1 MTTETAPAQDIH
13 TAILA
18 VMRQV
23 GYVQKESAAGLNY
36 TFASERALIE
46 ALRPAMIEAGITM
59 YVGATDEL
67 REGEVLTKKGSVAQ
81 YARVLLS
88 VVFTHAPSQTHVR
101 VQVPGGAMDWGDK
114 AISKALTMAYKYA
127 LRQTFVI
134 ETGDDADED
143 VLPELAET
151 GVVTGGGHDVKR
163 QKAQR
168 PPKPRPEEPKKP
180 VAPKPEATKAP
191 PPDVPIVAQ
200 PDWAEGQP
208 AWLADPGK
216 RTKAQMG
223 FSGPDMTNAVAWG
236 IEMGAFPAPSDSK
249 EAKDAHGQAV
259 RLIMLKSPLLPGF
272 SLEQFEAFVR
282 PYRALRDAGQSSGDA
297 AAGSC
302 ETFEDNLAEL
312 LEQKAEPDERT
323 AE

>member
-143 VLPELAET
+143 VLPELEET
-151 GVVTGGGHDVKR
+151 GW
-163 QKAQR
+163 
-168 PPKPRPEEPKKP
+168 
-180 VAPKPEATKAP
+180 
-191 PPDVPIVAQ
+191 
-200 PDWAEGQP
+200 WAGRE
-208 AWLADPGK
+208 
-216 RTKAQMG
+216 
-223 FSGPDMTNAVAWG
+223 
-236 IEMGAFPAPSDSK
+236 
-249 EAKDAHGQAV
+249 
-259 RLIMLKSPLLPGF
+259 
-272 SLEQFEAFVR
+272 
-282 PYRALRDAGQSSGDA
+282 A
-297 AAGSC
+297 AAGATPPEAAPRGTQEAGSSEARSHQGSASRRADC
-302 ETFEDNLAEL
+302 CPTGLGRGSARMAGRPWQADQGADGFQWPGHDQRRGVGHRDGRIPGAI
-312 LEQKAEPDERT
+312 
-323 AE
+323 